1 MTDNVKIEFPQPGY
15 PIRVI
20 GDSHESLVE
29 EVVAIVRRHDAA
41 FREESVELVKSR
53 EGKYSSVR
61 LAILATGE
69 DQLRALH
76 QELMAHPLV
85 KMVL

>member
-1 MTDNVKIEFPQPGY
+1 MTDDAKIDFPQPGY

-20 GDSHESLVE
+20 GDSHETLREQVI
-29 EVVAIVRRHDAA
+29 AIVRRHDPEL
-41 FREESVELVKSR
+41 REDLVELVKSR
-53 EGKYSSVR
+53 EGNYSSVR

-76 QELMAHPLV
+76 RELMAHPLV